1 MVAGMRILLIEDEAA
16 LCEQLST
23 ALSAHQY
30 RVDVASDGEQG
41 RYLGLEYNYDLA
53 IIDLGL
59 PKITGIDLI
68 KEFRAKEKNLPILVL
83 TARSDWKTKVDALN
97 LGADDYL
104 VKPFQIEELLAR
116 IQALIRRS
124 AGYSSAEMK
133 VGGLRLDIKTQ
144 VVTMH
149 DRPLDLTAY
158 EYKILEYMM
167 LHATEVITKAALID
181 YLYEQDYDRDSNVI
195 EVFIAR
201 LRKKLDPEGQTKVIE
216 TLRGRGYKFNLD
228 ALL

>member
-1 MVAGMRILLIEDEAA
+1 MVVGMRILLIEDEPA
-16 LCEQLST
+16 LCAQLST
-23 ALSAHQY
+23 VLSAQSY
-30 RVDVASDGEQG
+30 RVDVATDGEQG
-41 RYLGLEYNYDLA
+41 RYLGLEYSYDLA
-53 IIDLGL
+53 IVDLGL
-59 PKITGIDLI
+59 PKITGIELI

-104 VKPFQIEELLAR
+104 VKPFQIEELMAR

-133 VGGLRLDIKTQ
+133 VGGLRLDMKTQ

-167 LHATEVITKAALID
+167 LHATEVITKVALID

-201 LRKKLDPEGQTKVIE
+201 LRKKLDPEGQSKVIE
-216 TLRGRGYKFNLD
+216 TLRGRGYKFNLE

>member
-1 MVAGMRILLIEDEAA
+1 MAAGMRILLIEDEPA

-23 ALSAHQY
+23 ALSAQGY
-30 RVDVASDGEQG
+30 RIDVASDGEQG
-41 RYLGLEYNYDLA
+41 RYLGLEYSYDLA

-104 VKPFQIEELLAR
+104 VKPFQIEELMAR

-167 LHATEVITKAALID
+167 LHATEVITKVALID

-201 LRKKLDPEGQTKVIE
+201 LRKKLDPEGQSKVIE
-216 TLRGRGYKFNLD
+216 TLRGRGYKFNLE

>member
-1 MVAGMRILLIEDEAA
+1 MVAGMRILLIEDEPA

-23 ALSAHQY
+23 VLSAQGY
-30 RVDVASDGEQG
+30 RIDVASDGEQG
-41 RYLGLEYNYDLA
+41 RYLGLEYSYDLA

-104 VKPFQIEELLAR
+104 VKPFQIEELMAR

-201 LRKKLDPEGQTKVIE
+201 LRKKLDPEGQSKVIE

>member
-201 LRKKLDPEGQTKVIE
+201 LRKKLDPEGQTIVIE

>member
-1 MVAGMRILLIEDEAA
+1 MVAGMRILLIEDEPA

-23 ALSAHQY
+23 VLSAQGY
-30 RVDVASDGEQG
+30 RIDVASDGEQG
-41 RYLGLEYNYDLA
+41 RYLGLEYSYDLA

-104 VKPFQIEELLAR
+104 VKPFQIEELMAR
-116 IQALIRRS
+116 IQALIRRN

-201 LRKKLDPEGQTKVIE
+201 LRKKLDPEGQSKVIE

>member
-1 MVAGMRILLIEDEAA
+1 MAAGMRILLIEDEPA

-23 ALSAHQY
+23 TLSAQGY
-30 RVDVASDGEQG
+30 RIDVASDGEQG
-41 RYLGLEYNYDLA
+41 RYLGLEYSYDLA

-104 VKPFQIEELLAR
+104 VKPFQIEELMAR

-201 LRKKLDPEGQTKVIE
+201 LRKKLDPEGQSKVIE

>member
-1 MVAGMRILLIEDEAA
+1 MAAGMRILLIEDEPA

-23 ALSAHQY
+23 VLSAQGY
-30 RVDVASDGEQG
+30 RIDVASDGEQG
-41 RYLGLEYNYDLA
+41 RYLGLEYSYDLA

-104 VKPFQIEELLAR
+104 VKPFQIEELMAR

-201 LRKKLDPEGQTKVIE
+201 LRKKLDPEGQSKVIE

>member
-1 MVAGMRILLIEDEAA
+1 MAAGMRILLIEDEPA

-23 ALSAHQY
+23 ALSAQGY
-30 RVDVASDGEQG
+30 RIDVASDGEQG
-41 RYLGLEYNYDLA
+41 RYLGLEYSYDLA

-104 VKPFQIEELLAR
+104 VKPFQIEELMAR

-201 LRKKLDPEGQTKVIE
+201 LRKKLDPEGQSKVIE

>member
-1 MVAGMRILLIEDEAA
+1 MAAGMRILLIEDEPA

-23 ALSAHQY
+23 ALSAQGY
-30 RVDVASDGEQG
+30 RIDVASDGEQG
-41 RYLGLEYNYDLA
+41 RYLGLEYSYDLA

-104 VKPFQIEELLAR
+104 VKPFQIEELMAR

-133 VGGLRLDIKTQ
+133 VGGLKLDIKTQ

-201 LRKKLDPEGQTKVIE
+201 LRKKLDPEGQSKVIE

>member
-1 MVAGMRILLIEDEAA
+1 MVAGMRILLIEDEPA

-23 ALSAHQY
+23 VLSAQGY
-30 RVDVASDGEQG
+30 RIDVASDGEQG
-41 RYLGLEYNYDLA
+41 RYLGLEYSYDLA

-59 PKITGIDLI
+59 PKITGIGLI

-97 LGADDYL
+97 MGADDYL
-104 VKPFQIEELLAR
+104 VKPFQIEELMAR

-133 VGGLRLDIKTQ
+133 VGGLKLDIKTQ

-201 LRKKLDPEGQTKVIE
+201 LRKKLDPEGQSKVIE